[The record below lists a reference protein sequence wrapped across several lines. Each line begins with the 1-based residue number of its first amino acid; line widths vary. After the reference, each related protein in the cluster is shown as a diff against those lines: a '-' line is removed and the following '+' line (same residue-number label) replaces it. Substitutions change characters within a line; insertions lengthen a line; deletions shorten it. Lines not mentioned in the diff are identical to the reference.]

1 MPIFEYRGHN
11 SKGQNV
17 KGTIDAENA
26 RLARVELKKQ
36 KIFVNTLKD
45 KTKSKNSN
53 KKSGGF
59 SKVAVS
65 VEDLSLLTR
74 QLAVL
79 LKANVPLVESLAAVA
94 DQSENEQ
101 LSVVVSDVKNQVNEG
116 GSFNAAL
123 RGYPKVFN
131 NIFCSMCEAGEM
143 AGNLDIIL
151 MRLAEFTENQKEL
164 NSKVKSAMIYPII
177 MIVACVGILAFI
189 FIKVVP
195 KMTEIFE
202 SREDLVL
209 PWYSNMVIGISGF
222 MVSYWMYVTG
232 AIFLAY
238 LAFKGW
244 KESETGKP
252 AWDRIKLQLPIF
264 GKLSRTVAT
273 ARFTRTFSTLLTGG
287 VDVVGSLEIVKHV
300 VDNSVLA
307 KAIEEAKDNIKEGES
322 IAGPLK
328 RSGQFP
334 PIVTHMISIG
344 EKTGD
349 LETMLTYVSDSYDF
363 QVKNTVDGLTA
374 AMGPIMLVFMGGII
388 ATIVFAIMMPMMQMN
403 NFN

>member
-45 KTKSKNSN
+45 KTKSKNSS
-53 KKSGGF
+53 KKSGGL

>member
-1 MPIFEYRGHN
+1 MPVFEYRGHN

-17 KGTIDAENA
+17 KGTLDAENA
-26 RLARVELKKQ
+26 RIARIELKKQ

-45 KTKSKNSN
+45 KTKTKNAS
-53 KKSGGF
+53 KKSGSL
-59 SKVAVS
+59 SKVSVN

-79 LKANVPLVESLAAVA
+79 LKANVPLVESLSAVA
-94 DQSENEQ
+94 DQVENEQ

-143 AGNLDIIL
+143 AGNLDVIL

-164 NSKVKSAMIYPII
+164 NSKIKSAMIYPII
-177 MIVACVGILAFI
+177 MMLACLGILAFI

-195 KMTEIFE
+195 SMTEIFE
-202 SREDLVL
+202 SRDDIVL
-209 PWYSNMVIGISGF
+209 PWYSTVVINISGF
-222 MVSYWMYVTG
+222 LVNYWMYILGSLFV
-232 AIFLAY
+232 AY
-238 LAFKGW
+238 LLFKGW
-244 KESETGKP
+244 KDSESGKP
-252 AWDRIKLQLPIF
+252 TWDRIKLRMPVF

-287 VDVVGSLEIVKHV
+287 VDVVGSLDIVKHV
-300 VDNSVLA
+300 VDNKVLA
-307 KAIEEAKDNIKEGES
+307 DAIEEAKDNIKEGES

-328 RSGQFP
+328 KSGQFP
-334 PIVTHMISIG
+334 PIVTHMIGIG

-349 LETMLTYVSDSYDF
+349 LETMLTYVSDAYDF

-374 AMGPIMLVFMGGII
+374 ALGPIMLVFMGGIV
-388 ATIVFAIMMPMMQMN
+388 AVIVFSIMIPMMQMN